1 MYVTKY
7 KDKFRAFE
15 RYKVGDTWRK
25 ISVVMEKN
33 TPQERR
39 KAAALLAE
47 KMDAPTTGITYS
59 RLVKDYINYQKAV
72 FKPSTWMR
80 NEASLTRLID
90 TFGDASLDKMTAGFI
105 SSRLLQKTQNPGTY
119 NEYLK
124 RLKGLF
130 HWAYRN
136 DYIPTPACVDKIK
149 PLKDIPAA
157 EKVADKFLEVSEL
170 KRIIDAAPEFYAPL
184 FEFLAL
190 SGLRIGELIALD
202 DTDVTETEI
211 IVNKTYVHQTGGVNT
226 PKTEA
231 SARRVH
237 IQPELKPCIQNIRR
251 NTRIYSMSAGSRC
264 PYFAVNITGGRLSY
278 VNVNNAFKR
287 TCERVLGRKLTVH
300 ALRHTHVA
308 LMAEKGVDLK
318 VIARRLG
325 HSSSKITEE
334 IYYHVTEKQREKD
347 NAVIDSVRIFG

>member
-7 KDKFRAFE
+7 KDKYRAFE

-25 ISVVMEKN
+25 VSVVMDRN

-39 KAAALLAE
+39 KAAAILAE
-47 KMDAPTTGITYS
+47 KTERPTTGVTYS

-80 NEASLTRLID
+80 NEASLNRLKD
-90 TFGDASLDKMTAGFI
+90 TFEDAKLDKMTAGFI
-105 SSRLLQKTQNPGTY
+105 SSRLLRKTQNPGTY

-124 RLKGLF
+124 RLKSLF

-136 DYIPTPACVDKIK
+136 DYISTPACVDKIK
-149 PLKDIPAA
+149 PLKDTPVA
-157 EKVADKFLEVSEL
+157 EKVADKFLETEEL
-170 KRIIDAAPEFYAPL
+170 KKVIESAPDYYAPI

-190 SGLRIGELIALD
+190 SGLRIGELIALN
-202 DTDVTETEI
+202 DTDVTDVEI
-211 IVNKTYVHQTGGVNT
+211 IVNKTYVHQTGGIST
-226 PKTEA
+226 PKTE
-231 SARRVH
+231 SSTRRVH
-237 IQPELKPCIQNIRR
+237 IQPELKPCIQKIRR
-251 NTRIYSMSAGSRC
+251 NTLIYSVSAGSRT
-264 PYFAVNITGGRLSY
+264 PYFVINQTGGMLSY
-278 VNVNNAFKR
+278 VTTNNAFKR
-287 TCERVLGRKLTVH
+287 TCERVLKSKLTVH

-308 LMAEKGVDLK
+308 LMAEKGIDLK

-325 HSSSKITEE
+325 HSSSKITED

-347 NAVIDSVRIFG
+347 NAAIDAVRIFG